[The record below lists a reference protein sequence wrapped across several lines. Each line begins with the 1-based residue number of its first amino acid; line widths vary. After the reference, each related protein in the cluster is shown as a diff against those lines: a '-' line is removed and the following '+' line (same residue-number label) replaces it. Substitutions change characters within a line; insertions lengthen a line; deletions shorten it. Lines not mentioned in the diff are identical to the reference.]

1 MRLCSIDTTLN
12 ENLDPQTIIDAIDPE
27 IANIKFNIIK
37 KIGAGM
43 DRKTLEKS
51 HILFISLPRKKLTQE
66 QYIDLISYVDI
77 GGCLILTLPSP
88 PWDDLGR
95 FFEEL
100 RKELGFSF
108 KPNFVFGFPKIP
120 KNTRLVGSTL
130 TITKAHV
137 IDYNLDEEFLKES
150 GIKGYIPL
158 ALMDNRPVILS
169 GIKRRGNFIIFSTP
183 EIFRKQNSDFLNR
196 LILLITKREN
206 LLFTETAK
214 TLKFGDSNFHLRIQ
228 HACLDS
234 YLLSLF
240 HYKFMFYQE
249 VISYTT
255 IEELSQSVYNIV
267 SEQRVLGELPKLE
280 DILNVLKK
288 GIKRG

>member
-1 MRLCSIDTTLN
+1 MRLCSINTTLN
-12 ENLDPQTIIDAIDPE
+12 ENLDPQTIIDAVDPE
-27 IANIKFNIIK
+27 IANVKFNVIK

-66 QYIDLISYVDI
+66 QYIELISYVDI

-100 RKELGFSF
+100 RKELGISF
-108 KPNFVFGFPKIP
+108 RSNFVFGFPRIP

-137 IDYNLDEEFLKES
+137 IDFNLDEEFLKEN

-158 ALMDNRPVILS
+158 ALMDNRPVILA
-169 GIKRRGNFIIFSTP
+169 GKKRRGNFIIFSTP
-183 EIFRKQNSDFLNR
+183 EIFKKQNSDFLNR

-206 LLFTETAK
+206 LLFRETVEK
-214 TLKFGDSNFHLRIQ
+214 LKFGDSNFYLRIQ

-240 HYKFMFYQE
+240 HYNFMFYQE

-280 DILNVLKK
+280 DVFNTLNE